1 MRYKLILLFT
11 SILLL
16 SCCGQ
21 KNATKE
27 QVKSAE
33 QEIKSDVS
41 VPSFNADSAYTFV
54 AQQVEFGYRIPNSEA
69 HNQCAHFLAVKLE
82 SQGAKVF
89 IQEAVVT
96 AYNKER
102 LNIKNI
108 IGSYNPDNKR
118 RILLCAHWDS
128 RPYADHDDNEANHN
142 KPIYGADDGA
152 SGVGVLLEIARQIS
166 ENQINTGIDIVFFDA
181 EDYGTP
187 EYIRDYSL
195 NTWCLG
201 SQFWAK
207 KTHIANYEANF
218 GILLDMVGAKGASFY
233 KEYTSVRYASQYVEL
248 VWNTAKNLGYGKYFI
263 NAQGGNVIDDHKYVL
278 EGRKIPCIDIINYA
292 PSDPDNHPH
301 GFAAHWH
308 TVNDNI
314 NIIDKGTLKAVGQ
327 TVLDVIYKY

>member
-1 MRYKLILLFT
+1 MNYKLILLFT

-33 QEIKSDVS
+33 QEVKSGVS
-41 VPSFNADSAYTFV
+41 VPDFNADSAYTFV

-69 HNQCAHFLAVKLE
+69 HNKCAQFLVGKLE

-108 IGSYNPDNKR
+108 IGSYNPDSKR
-118 RILLCAHWDS
+118 RILLFAHWDS
-128 RPYADHDDNEANHN
+128 RPYADHDDSEANHK

-187 EYIRDYSL
+187 EYIRDYSHD
-195 NTWCLG
+195 TWCLG

-207 KTHIANYEANF
+207 KTHIANYKANF

-278 EGRKIPCIDIINYA
+278 EGQRIPCIDIINYA
-292 PSDPDNHPH
+292 PSDPDNHPN

-308 TVNDNI
+308 TVDDNMD
-314 NIIDKGTLKAVGQ
+314 IIDKGTLKAVGQ